1 MLEFKNVNKIF
12 GPVKALSDINFKV
25 KKGEIVGLVGE
36 NGAGKSTLM
45 KIIFGAYQADSGT
58 IMIDGRQTQ
67 FMSPRDAM
75 QNLSLIHI

>member
-36 NGAGKSTLM
+36 MVPG
-45 KIIFGAYQADSGT
+45 
-58 IMIDGRQTQ
+58 
-67 FMSPRDAM
+67 
-75 QNLSLIHI
+75 NLL